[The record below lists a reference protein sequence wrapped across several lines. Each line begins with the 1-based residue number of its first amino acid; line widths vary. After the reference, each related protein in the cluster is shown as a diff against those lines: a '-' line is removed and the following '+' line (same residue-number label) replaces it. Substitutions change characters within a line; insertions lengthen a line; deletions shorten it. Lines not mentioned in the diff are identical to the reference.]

1 MKKIV
6 VIGGGTGSFTILSGL
21 KEFPLELTSIVSMM
35 DSGGSTGILRDEFG
49 ILPPGD
55 ARRCLIA
62 LSDSPL
68 MRNLFEYRFSK
79 GKTLNGHN
87 MGNLLLTA
95 LKEILGSEDK
105 AILSASKI
113 LRIKGKVLPV
123 TMGNCHLGAELIG
136 GKKVIGEAKIGKE
149 KIKKIFLTKKVKIF
163 HEAKKAICEADYII
177 LGPGDF
183 YTSILPNILVK
194 GVKEAINKSKAKTI
208 FVCNIMTKGETKNF
222 TAKDYVEELFN
233 YLKSIPDY
241 VLMNNKKPS
250 NGVIKRYKKEGSEF
264 VKPNYFGIKKNLLR
278 KTDYARH
285 DSKKLAKE
293 IFKITQLR
301 N

>member
-21 KEFPLELTSIVSMM
+21 KDFPFELTSIVSMM

-55 ARRCLIA
+55 VRQCLVA

-68 MRNLFEYRFSK
+68 MRKLFEYRFNK
-79 GKTLNGHN
+79 GKTLNGHS

-95 LKEILGSEDK
+95 LKEILGSEDE
-105 AILSASKI
+105 AILRASEI
-113 LRIKGKVLPV
+113 LRIKGRVLPV
-123 TMGNCHLGAELIG
+123 TMDNCHLGAELQN
-136 GKKVIGEAKIGKE
+136 GKKLIGEAKIGKN
-149 KIKKIFLTKKVKIF
+149 KIKKLFLSKKAKIF
-163 HEAKKAICEADYII
+163 KHTKNAILNADYII

-183 YTSILPNILVK
+183 YTSILPNLLVK
-194 GVKEAINKSKAKTI
+194 GVTESIKKSKAKTV

-222 TAKDYVEELFN
+222 TAKDFVIELSK
-233 YLKSIPDY
+233 YLKDIPDF
-241 VLMNNKKPS
+241 VLMNDKRPSKK
-250 NGVIKRYKKEGSEF
+250 VIERYCKEGSEF
-264 VKPNYFGIKKNLLR
+264 VEPNYFGIKKDLLR
-278 KTDYARH
+278 RTDYARH

-293 IFKITQLR
+293 IYALTKLKS
-301 N
+301 

>member
-21 KEFPLELTSIVSMM
+21 KNFPLELTSIVSMM

-55 ARRCLIA
+55 ARRCLVA

-68 MRNLFEYRFSK
+68 MRKLFEYRFTK

-87 MGNLLLTA
+87 VGNLLLTA
-95 LKEILGSEDK
+95 LNEILGSEDK
-105 AILSASKI
+105 AILSASEI

-123 TMGNCHLGAELIG
+123 TMGNCHLGADLIN
-136 GKKVIGEAKIGKE
+136 GKRIIGESKIGKE
-149 KIKKIFLTKKVKIF
+149 RVKKLFLTKKVSIF
-163 HEAKKAICEADYII
+163 PEAKKAILEADFII

-183 YTSILPNILVK
+183 HTSILPNLLVK
-194 GVKEAINKSKAKTI
+194 GVIEAIKNSKAKKV

-222 TAKDYVEELFN
+222 SAKDFVEELLIYSKF
-233 YLKSIPDY
+233 IPDY

-250 NGVIKRYKKEGSEF
+250 RGVIERYKKEGSEF
-264 VKPNYFGIKKNLLR
+264 VEPNYFGIKKDLLR
-278 KTDYARH
+278 RTDYARH
-285 DSKKLAKE
+285 DSKKLAEE
-293 IFKITQLR
+293 IYKITKLK

>member
-1 MKKIV
+1 MKKVV
-6 VIGGGTGSFTILSGL
+6 VIGGGTGSFNILTGL
-21 KEFPLELTSIVSMM
+21 KNFPFELTSIVTMM

-55 ARRCLIA
+55 VRQCLVA

-68 MRNLFEYRFSK
+68 MRKLFEYRFSK
-79 GKTLNGHN
+79 GKTLNGHS

-95 LKEILGSEDK
+95 LKEISGSEDA
-105 AILSASKI
+105 AILHASEI
-113 LRIKGKVLPV
+113 LRIKGRVLPV
-123 TMGNCHLGAELIG
+123 TMDNCHLGAELTT
-136 GKKVIGEAKIGKE
+136 GKKIIGENNLGKE
-149 KIKKIFLTKKVKIF
+149 KINKLFLTKKANIF
-163 HEAKKAICEADYII
+163 NPTKKAILNADFII

-183 YTSILPNILVK
+183 YTSIIPNLLVN
-194 GVKEAINKSKAKTI
+194 GVTSAIKKSKAKTI

-222 TAKDYVEELFN
+222 TSVDYVKELSK
-233 YLKSIPDY
+233 YLKNKPDF

-250 NGVIKRYKKEGSEF
+250 KNIIQRYKKEGSEF
-264 VKPNYFGIKKNLLR
+264 VEPNYNGIKKDLLK

-285 DSKKLAKE
+285 DSEKLAKE
-293 IFKITQLR
+293 IFQITT

>member
-21 KEFPLELTSIVSMM
+21 KDFSFELTSVVSMM

-55 ARRCLIA
+55 VRQCLVA

-68 MRNLFEYRFSK
+68 MRKLFEYRFCK
-79 GKTLNGHN
+79 GKTLKGHS

-95 LKEILGSEDK
+95 LKEILGSEDE
-105 AILSASKI
+105 AIIGASEI

-123 TMGNCHLGAELIG
+123 TMNNCHLCAEQKN
-136 GKKVIGEAKIGKE
+136 GKITIGEANIGRNKISR
-149 KIKKIFLTKKVKIF
+149 IFLTKKAKIF
-163 HEAKKAICEADYII
+163 APTKKAILEADYII

-183 YTSILPNILVK
+183 YTSVLPNLLVK
-194 GVKEAINKSKAKTI
+194 GVTESIKKSNAKTI

-222 TAKDYVEELFN
+222 TAKDFVAELSK
-233 YLKSIPDY
+233 YLNTVPDY

-250 NGVIKRYKKEGSEF
+250 TKVIERYRKEFSEF
-264 VKPNYFGIKKNLLR
+264 VEPNYSGLKKNLLR
-278 KTDYARH
+278 RTDYARH
-285 DSKKLAKE
+285 DSKKLANE
-293 IFKITQLR
+293 IYKITTLKK
-301 N
+301 

>member
-21 KEFPLELTSIVSMM
+21 KNFPFELTSIVSMM

-55 ARRCLIA
+55 VRQCLVA

-68 MRNLFEYRFSK
+68 MRKLFEYRFNK
-79 GKTLNGHN
+79 GKTLNGHS

-95 LKEILGSEDK
+95 LKDILGSEDE
-105 AILSASKI
+105 AILRASEI
-113 LRIKGKVLPV
+113 LRIKGRVLPV
-123 TMGNCHLGAELIG
+123 TMDNCHLCAELKN
-136 GKKVIGEAKIGKE
+136 GKIVIGEAKIGKN
-149 KIKKIFLTKKVKIF
+149 KINKIFLTKKAKVF
-163 HEAKKAICEADYII
+163 LPTKKAILNADYII

-183 YTSILPNILVK
+183 YTSILPNLLVK
-194 GVKEAINKSKAKTI
+194 GVTNSIKKSKAKTI

-222 TAKDYVEELFN
+222 TANDYVEELLK
-233 YLKSIPDY
+233 YLKINPDY
-241 VLMNNKKPS
+241 VLMNNKKP
-250 NGVIKRYKKEGSEF
+250 NNNIIQRYKKEGSEF
-264 VKPNYFGIKKNLLR
+264 VEPNYLGIKKDLLR

-285 DSKKLAKE
+285 DSEKLAEE
-293 IFKITQLR
+293 IYKITTLKK
-301 N
+301 

>member
-6 VIGGGTGSFTILSGL
+6 VIGGGTGSFNILSGL
-21 KEFPLELTSIVSMM
+21 KNFPFELTSIVSMM

-55 ARRCLIA
+55 ARRCLVA

-68 MRNLFEYRFSK
+68 MRTLFEYRFTK
-79 GKTLNGHN
+79 GKTLQGHSV
-87 MGNLLLTA
+87 GNLLLTA
-95 LKEILGSEDK
+95 LNEILGREDK
-105 AILSASKI
+105 AILSASEI

-123 TMGNCHLGAELIG
+123 TMGNCHLGAELLN
-136 GKKVIGEAKIGKE
+136 GKKIKRESKIGNE
-149 KIKKIFLTKKVKIF
+149 RVKKLFLTKKVKLF
-163 HEAKKAICEADYII
+163 PPARKAILEADYII

-183 YTSILPNILVK
+183 YTSILPNLLVK
-194 GVKEAINKSKAKTI
+194 GTKESIKKSKAKTI

-222 TAKDYVEELFN
+222 TANDFVLELVK
-233 YLKSIPDY
+233 YLKINPDY
-241 VLMNNKKPS
+241 VLMNNKKPRTK
-250 NGVIKRYKKEGSEF
+250 VINRYKKEGSEF
-264 VKPNYFGIKKNLLR
+264 VEPNYNGIKKDLLR

-285 DSKKLAKE
+285 DSEKLANE
-293 IFKITQLR
+293 IFQITALK